1 MEQMELRVLSSQIN
15 SNDNELVVEGL
26 VNKTES
32 LSHILGK
39 HKRFREKIKKGAF
52 QEAINES
59 RRIDFLAEHKQ
70 DFLLATTEN
79 NSLELWE
86 DEEGL
91 KMRAK
96 IAPTS
101 YGKDFYTLMSEKLV
115 SHMSFGFRVLKD
127 SWKSGIDG
135 IYERTVE
142 KLELKEVSVVRNPA
156 YPASAISARGIELVE
171 DVEIPDEVRSEEVQ
185 EEKVEEVVVEEQP
198 QETKPTVTMTID
210 STEVAKQ
217 LFEMLKNEGMTFVGK
232 ESTQEQTE
240 VEENSTQEEVQV
252 EEEKTQEEQQ
262 TEVQETQEKI
272 ENDSETT
279 QEKVEEGQKDNSEA
293 ILGLLHKYK
302 ELQKLK

>member
-1 MEQMELRVLSSQIN
+1 MEQMEVRVLSSHIN
-15 SNDNELVVEGL
+15 SNDNDLVVEGL
-26 VNKTES
+26 VNQTES
-32 LSHILGK
+32 LSHVLGK
-39 HKRFREKIKKGAF
+39 HKKFREKIKKGAF

-59 RRIDFLAEHKQ
+59 RRIDFLAEHRQ

-86 DEEGL
+86 DNEGL

-101 YGKDFYTLMSEKLV
+101 YGKDFYTLMSEKLI
-115 SHMSFGFRVLKD
+115 SHMSFGFKVLKD

-171 DVEIPDEVRSEEVQ
+171 DVEIPNEIRSEEVQ
-185 EEKVEEVVVEEQP
+185 EEKVEEVVVDEKP
-198 QETKPTVTMTID
+198 QETNQTTVNVNID
-210 STEVAKQ
+210 TNEVATKV
-217 LFEMLKNEGMTFVGK
+217 LEMLKNEGLVIGRQGAK
-232 ESTQEQTE
+232 EEDKE
-240 VEENSTQEEVQV
+240 PVEEPKQEPIV
-252 EEEKTQEEQQ
+252 EEQPQKEKEVKETIQE
-262 TEVQETQEKI
+262 
-272 ENDSETT
+272 
-279 QEKVEEGQKDNSEA
+279 EKVEETKQDNGEA

>member
-26 VNKTES
+26 VNETES
-32 LSHILGK
+32 LSHVLGK
-39 HKRFREKIKKGAF
+39 HKKFREKIKKGAF

-59 RRIDFLAEHKQ
+59 RRIDFLAEHRQ

-86 DEEGL
+86 DNEGL

-101 YGKDFYTLMSEKLV
+101 YGKDFYTLMSEKLI

-185 EEKVEEVVVEEQP
+185 EEKVEQPVVEP
-198 QETKPTVTMTID
+198 KAQEPTVNVTID
-210 STEVAKQ
+210 TNEVANK
-217 LFEMLKNEGMTFVGK
+217 LFEMFKNEGITFVGK
-232 ESTQEQTE
+232 QNVDTQT
-240 VEENSTQEEVQV
+240 V
-252 EEEKTQEEQQ
+252 
-262 TEVQETQEKI
+262 
-272 ENDSETT
+272 D
-279 QEKVEEGQKDNSEA
+279 EKVEETQVEEPIVEEQSQEVKEEVVQEEVKQDDNEVAKKDNSEE

>member
-1 MEQMELRVLSSQIN
+1 MIEQMELRVLSSQIN
-15 SNDNELVVEGL
+15 SNNDELVVEGL

-32 LSHILGK
+32 LSHVLGK
-39 HKRFREKIKKGAF
+39 HKKFREKIRKGAF

-59 RRIDFLAEHKQ
+59 RRIDFLAEHRQ

-86 DEEGL
+86 DDEGL

-101 YGKDFYTLMSEKLV
+101 YGKDFYTLMSEKLI

-185 EEKVEEVVVEEQP
+185 EEKVEQPVVEP
-198 QETKPTVTMTID
+198 KAQEPTVNVTID
-210 STEVAKQ
+210 TNEVANK
-217 LFEMLKNEGMTFVGK
+217 LFEMFKNEGITFVGK
-232 ESTQEQTE
+232 QNVDTQT
-240 VEENSTQEEVQV
+240 V
-252 EEEKTQEEQQ
+252 
-262 TEVQETQEKI
+262 
-272 ENDSETT
+272 D
-279 QEKVEEGQKDNSEA
+279 EKVEETQVEEPIVEEQSQEVKEEVVQEEVKQDDNEVAKKDNSEE

>member
-1 MEQMELRVLSSQIN
+1 MIEQMELRVLSSQIN
-15 SNDNELVVEGL
+15 SNNDELVVEGL

-32 LSHILGK
+32 LSHVLGK
-39 HKRFREKIKKGAF
+39 HKKFREKIRKGAF

-59 RRIDFLAEHKQ
+59 RRIDFLAEHRQ

-86 DEEGL
+86 DNEGL

-101 YGKDFYTLMSEKLV
+101 YGKDFYTLMSEKLI

-185 EEKVEEVVVEEQP
+185 EEKVEQPVVEP
-198 QETKPTVTMTID
+198 KAQEPTVNVTID
-210 STEVAKQ
+210 TNEVANK
-217 LFEMLKNEGMTFVGK
+217 LFEMFKNEGITFVGK
-232 ESTQEQTE
+232 QNVDTQT
-240 VEENSTQEEVQV
+240 V
-252 EEEKTQEEQQ
+252 
-262 TEVQETQEKI
+262 
-272 ENDSETT
+272 D
-279 QEKVEEGQKDNSEA
+279 EKVEETQVEEPIVEEQSQEVKEEVVQEEVKQDDNEVAKKDNSEE

>member
-1 MEQMELRVLSSQIN
+1 MIEQMELRVLSSQIN
-15 SNDNELVVEGL
+15 SNDNDLVVEGL
-26 VNKTES
+26 VNETES
-32 LSHILGK
+32 LSHVLGK
-39 HKRFREKIKKGAF
+39 HKKFREKIKRGAF

-59 RRIDFLAEHKQ
+59 RRIDFLAEHRQ

-86 DEEGL
+86 DSEGL

-101 YGKDFYTLMSEKLV
+101 YGKDFYTLMREKLI

-127 SWKSGIDG
+127 SWKSGVDG
-135 IYERTVE
+135 VYERTVE

-171 DVEIPDEVRSEEVQ
+171 DVEIPDEIRSEEVQ
-185 EEKVEEVVVEEQP
+185 EEKVEEVKVEEKP
-198 QETKPTVTMTID
+198 QETPTATMTID
-210 STEVAKQ
+210 SNEVAMKV
-217 LFEMLKNEGMTFVGK
+217 LEMLKSGGFVVGR
-232 ESTQEQTE
+232 QEAKDE
-240 VEENSTQEEVQV
+240 KPVEEPKQESNV
-252 EEEKTQEEQQ
+252 ENEELPQKEKQEEQVKE
-262 TEVQETQEKI
+262 TVQEEKI
-272 ENDSETT
+272 EEVK
-279 QEKVEEGQKDNSEA
+279 QDNSEA

>member
-1 MEQMELRVLSSQIN
+1 MIEQMELRVLSSQIN
-15 SNDNELVVEGL
+15 SNNDELVVEGL

-32 LSHILGK
+32 LSHVLGK
-39 HKRFREKIKKGAF
+39 HKKFREKIRKGAF

-59 RRIDFLAEHKQ
+59 RRIDFLAEHRQ

-86 DEEGL
+86 DDEGL

-101 YGKDFYTLMSEKLV
+101 YGKDFYTLMSEKLI

-135 IYERTVE
+135 IYERTVD

-185 EEKVEEVVVEEQP
+185 EEKVEQPVVEQKA
-198 QETKPTVTMTID
+198 QEPTVNVTID
-210 STEVAKQ
+210 TNEVANK
-217 LFEMLKNEGMTFVGK
+217 LFEMFKNEGITFVGK
-232 ESTQEQTE
+232 QNVDTQT
-240 VEENSTQEEVQV
+240 V
-252 EEEKTQEEQQ
+252 
-262 TEVQETQEKI
+262 
-272 ENDSETT
+272 D
-279 QEKVEEGQKDNSEA
+279 EKVEETQVEEPIVEEQSQEVKEEVVQEEVKQDDNEVAKKDNSEE

>member
-1 MEQMELRVLSSQIN
+1 MIEQMELRVLSSQIN
-15 SNDNELVVEGL
+15 SNNDELVVEGL

-32 LSHILGK
+32 LSHVLGK
-39 HKRFREKIKKGAF
+39 HKKFREKIRKGAF

-59 RRIDFLAEHKQ
+59 RRIDFLAEHRQ

-86 DEEGL
+86 DDEGL

-101 YGKDFYTLMSEKLV
+101 YGKDFYTLMSEKLI

-135 IYERTVE
+135 IYERTVD

-185 EEKVEEVVVEEQP
+185 EEKVEQPVVEP
-198 QETKPTVTMTID
+198 KAQEPTVNVTID
-210 STEVAKQ
+210 TNEVANK
-217 LFEMLKNEGMTFVGK
+217 LFEMFKNEGITFVGK
-232 ESTQEQTE
+232 QNVDTQT
-240 VEENSTQEEVQV
+240 V
-252 EEEKTQEEQQ
+252 
-262 TEVQETQEKI
+262 
-272 ENDSETT
+272 D
-279 QEKVEEGQKDNSEA
+279 EKVEETQVEKPIVEEQSQEVKEEVVQEEVKQDDNEVAKKDNSEE

>member
-1 MEQMELRVLSSQIN
+1 MIEQMELRVLSSQIN
-15 SNDNELVVEGL
+15 SNDNDLVVEGL
-26 VNKTES
+26 VNETES
-32 LSHILGK
+32 LSHVLGK
-39 HKRFREKIKKGAF
+39 HKKFREKIKRGAF

-59 RRIDFLAEHKQ
+59 RRIDFLAEHRQ

-86 DEEGL
+86 DSEGL

-101 YGKDFYTLMSEKLV
+101 YGKDFYTLMREKLI

-127 SWKSGIDG
+127 SWKSGVDG
-135 IYERTVE
+135 VYERTVE

-171 DVEIPDEVRSEEVQ
+171 DVEIPDEIRSEEVQ
-185 EEKVEEVVVEEQP
+185 EEKVEQPVVEP
-198 QETKPTVTMTID
+198 KAQESTVNVTID
-210 STEVAKQ
+210 TNEVANK
-217 LFEMLKNEGMTFVGK
+217 LFEMFKNEGITFVGK
-232 ESTQEQTE
+232 QNVDTQT
-240 VEENSTQEEVQV
+240 V
-252 EEEKTQEEQQ
+252 
-262 TEVQETQEKI
+262 
-272 ENDSETT
+272 D
-279 QEKVEEGQKDNSEA
+279 EKVEETQVEEPIVEEQSQEVKEEVVQEEVKQDDNEVAKKDNSEE

>member
-1 MEQMELRVLSSQIN
+1 MIEQMELRVLSSQIN
-15 SNDNELVVEGL
+15 SNNDELVVEGL

-32 LSHILGK
+32 LSHVLGK
-39 HKRFREKIKKGAF
+39 HKKFREKIRKGAF

-59 RRIDFLAEHKQ
+59 RRIDFLAEHRQ

-86 DEEGL
+86 DDEGL

-101 YGKDFYTLMSEKLV
+101 YGKDFYTLMSEKLI

-135 IYERTVE
+135 IYERTVD

-171 DVEIPDEVRSEEVQ
+171 DVEIPDEVRSEE
-185 EEKVEEVVVEEQP
+185 EKKVEEVEVEEKS
-198 QETKPTVTMTID
+198 QETPTATMTID
-210 STEVAKQ
+210 SNEVAMKV
-217 LFEMLKNEGMTFVGK
+217 LEMLKSGGFVVGR
-232 ESTQEQTE
+232 QETKDE
-240 VEENSTQEEVQV
+240 KPVEEPKQESNVENEELPQEE
-252 EEEKTQEEQQ
+252 KQEEQVKE
-262 TEVQETQEKI
+262 TVQEEKI
-272 ENDSETT
+272 EEVK
-279 QEKVEEGQKDNSEA
+279 QDNSEA

>member
-1 MEQMELRVLSSQIN
+1 MIEQMELRVLSSQIN
-15 SNDNELVVEGL
+15 SNNDELVVEGL

-32 LSHILGK
+32 LSHVLGK
-39 HKRFREKIKKGAF
+39 HKKFREKIRKGAF

-59 RRIDFLAEHKQ
+59 RRIDFLAEHRQ

-86 DEEGL
+86 DDEGL

-101 YGKDFYTLMSEKLV
+101 YGKDFYTLMSEKLI

-135 IYERTVE
+135 IYERTVD

-171 DVEIPDEVRSEEVQ
+171 DVEIPDEVRSEE
-185 EEKVEEVVVEEQP
+185 EKKVEEVKVEEKP
-198 QETKPTVTMTID
+198 QETPTATMTID
-210 STEVAKQ
+210 SNEVAMKV
-217 LFEMLKNEGMTFVGK
+217 LEMLKSGGFVVGR
-232 ESTQEQTE
+232 QEAKDEKT
-240 VEENSTQEEVQV
+240 VEEPKQESNVENEELPQEE
-252 EEEKTQEEQQ
+252 KQEEQVKE
-262 TEVQETQEKI
+262 TVQEEKI
-272 ENDSETT
+272 EEVK
-279 QEKVEEGQKDNSEA
+279 QDNSEA

>member
-1 MEQMELRVLSSQIN
+1 MIEQMELRVLSSQIN
-15 SNDNELVVEGL
+15 SNNDELVVEGL

-32 LSHILGK
+32 LSHVLGK
-39 HKRFREKIKKGAF
+39 HKKFREKIRKGAF

-59 RRIDFLAEHKQ
+59 RRIDFLAEHRQ

-86 DEEGL
+86 DDEGL

-101 YGKDFYTLMSEKLV
+101 YGKDFYTLMSEKLI

-135 IYERTVE
+135 IYERTVD

-185 EEKVEEVVVEEQP
+185 EEKVEQPVVEP
-198 QETKPTVTMTID
+198 KAQEPTVNVTID
-210 STEVAKQ
+210 TNEVANK
-217 LFEMLKNEGMTFVGK
+217 LFEMFKNEGITFVGK
-232 ESTQEQTE
+232 QNVDTQT
-240 VEENSTQEEVQV
+240 V
-252 EEEKTQEEQQ
+252 
-262 TEVQETQEKI
+262 
-272 ENDSETT
+272 D
-279 QEKVEEGQKDNSEA
+279 EKVEETQVEEPIVEEQSQEVKEEVVQEEVKQDDNEVAKKDNSEE

>member
-1 MEQMELRVLSSQIN
+1 MIEQMELRVLSSQIN
-15 SNDNELVVEGL
+15 SNNDELVVEGL

-32 LSHILGK
+32 LSHVLGK
-39 HKRFREKIKKGAF
+39 HKKFREKIRKGAF

-59 RRIDFLAEHKQ
+59 RRIDFLAEHRQ

-86 DEEGL
+86 DNEGL

-101 YGKDFYTLMSEKLV
+101 YGKDFYTLMSEKLI

-135 IYERTVE
+135 IYERTVD

-185 EEKVEEVVVEEQP
+185 EEKVEQPVVEP
-198 QETKPTVTMTID
+198 KAQEPTVNVTID
-210 STEVAKQ
+210 TNEVANK
-217 LFEMLKNEGMTFVGK
+217 LFEMFKNEGITFVGK
-232 ESTQEQTE
+232 QNVDTQT
-240 VEENSTQEEVQV
+240 V
-252 EEEKTQEEQQ
+252 
-262 TEVQETQEKI
+262 
-272 ENDSETT
+272 D
-279 QEKVEEGQKDNSEA
+279 EKVEETQVEEPIVEEQSQEVKEEVVQEEVKQDDNEVAKKDNSEE

>member
-1 MEQMELRVLSSQIN
+1 MIEQMELRVLSSQIN
-15 SNDNELVVEGL
+15 SNNDELVVEGL

-32 LSHILGK
+32 LSHVLGK
-39 HKRFREKIKKGAF
+39 HKKFREKIRKGAF

-59 RRIDFLAEHKQ
+59 RRIDFLAEHRQ

-86 DEEGL
+86 DDEGL

-101 YGKDFYTLMSEKLV
+101 YGKDFYTLMSEKLI

-127 SWKSGIDG
+127 SWKNGIDG
-135 IYERTVE
+135 IYERTVD

-171 DVEIPDEVRSEEVQ
+171 DVEIPDEVRSEE
-185 EEKVEEVVVEEQP
+185 EKKVEEVKVEEKP
-198 QETKPTVTMTID
+198 QETPTATMTID
-210 STEVAKQ
+210 SNEVAMKV
-217 LFEMLKNEGMTFVGK
+217 LEMLKSGGFVVGR
-232 ESTQEQTE
+232 QETKDE
-240 VEENSTQEEVQV
+240 KPVEEPKQESNVENEELPQEE
-252 EEEKTQEEQQ
+252 KQEEQVKE
-262 TEVQETQEKI
+262 TVQEEKI
-272 ENDSETT
+272 EEVK
-279 QEKVEEGQKDNSEA
+279 QDNSEA

>member
-1 MEQMELRVLSSQIN
+1 MEQMEVRVLSSHIN
-15 SNDNELVVEGL
+15 SNDNDLVVEGL
-26 VNKTES
+26 VNQTES
-32 LSHILGK
+32 LSHVLGR
-39 HKRFREKIKKGAF
+39 HKKFREKIKKGAF

-86 DEEGL
+86 DNEGL

-101 YGKDFYTLMSEKLV
+101 YGKDFYTLMSEKLI
-115 SHMSFGFRVLKD
+115 SHMSFGFKVLKD

-171 DVEIPDEVRSEEVQ
+171 DVEIPDEIRSEEVQ
-185 EEKVEEVVVEEQP
+185 EEKVEEVVVEEKP
-198 QETKPTVTMTID
+198 QETNQTTVNVNID
-210 STEVAKQ
+210 TNEVATKV
-217 LFEMLKNEGMTFVGK
+217 LEMLKNEGLVVGNQGAKK
-232 ESTQEQTE
+232 EDEE
-240 VEENSTQEEVQV
+240 PVEEPKQEPAIEEQPQKEEEVK
-252 EEEKTQEEQQ
+252 ETIQE
-262 TEVQETQEKI
+262 
-272 ENDSETT
+272 
-279 QEKVEEGQKDNSEA
+279 EKVEEIKQDNGEA

>member
-15 SNDNELVVEGL
+15 SNDNDLVVEGL
-26 VNKTES
+26 VNETES
-32 LSHILGK
+32 LSHVLGR
-39 HKRFREKIKKGAF
+39 HKKFREKIKKGAF

-59 RRIDFLAEHKQ
+59 RRIDFLAEHRQ

-86 DEEGL
+86 DDEGL

-101 YGKDFYTLMSEKLV
+101 YGKDFYTLMREKLI
-115 SHMSFGFRVLKD
+115 SHMSFGFRVVKD

-171 DVEIPDEVRSEEVQ
+171 DVEIPDEIRSEEVQ
-185 EEKVEEVVVEEQP
+185 EEKVEEVVEEKVENPIVEPLNANVDTVVDTITNKLFEMFKNEGLVGKEKQVNIVFDTSKQDSTVEEQP
-198 QETKPTVTMTID
+198 QETKED
-210 STEVAKQ
+210 VA
-217 LFEMLKNEGMTFVGK
+217 ETP
-232 ESTQEQTE
+232 
-240 VEENSTQEEVQV
+240 QEEVKQDDN
-252 EEEKTQEEQQ
+252 
-262 TEVQETQEKI
+262 EVDK
-272 ENDSETT
+272 
-279 QEKVEEGQKDNSEA
+279 KDNGEE

>member
-32 LSHILGK
+32 LSHVLGK
-39 HKRFREKIKKGAF
+39 HKRFREKIRKGAF

-115 SHMSFGFRVLKD
+115 SHMSFGFKVLKD

-171 DVEIPDEVRSEEVQ
+171 DVDIPDEVRAEEIQ
-185 EEKVEEVVVEEQP
+185 EEKTEEVKVEEKP
-198 QETKPTVTMTID
+198 QEATPTVTMTID
-210 STEVAKQ
+210 SAEVAKQ
-217 LFEMLKNEGMTFVGK
+217 LFEMFKNEGITFVGK
-232 ESTQEQTE
+232 DTTEEQPK
-240 VEENSTQEEVQV
+240 VEEKVTQEEVQV
-252 EEEKTQEEQQ
+252 EEKEVEKEQQ
-262 TEVQETQEKI
+262 NEVQETQEKS
-272 ENDSETT
+272 ENDLELT
-279 QEKVEEGQKDNSEA
+279 QENNEVEKKDNSEE

>member
-1 MEQMELRVLSSQIN
+1 MIEQMELRVLSSQIN
-15 SNDNELVVEGL
+15 SNNDELVVEGL

-32 LSHILGK
+32 LSHVLGK
-39 HKRFREKIKKGAF
+39 HKKFREKIRKGAF

-59 RRIDFLAEHKQ
+59 RRIDFLAEHRQ

-86 DEEGL
+86 DDEGL

-101 YGKDFYTLMSEKLV
+101 YGKDFYTLMSEKLI

-135 IYERTVE
+135 IYERTVD

-171 DVEIPDEVRSEEVQ
+171 DVEIPDEVRSEEEKKVEEVKVEEKPQETPTATITIDSNEVAMKVLEMLKSGGFVVGRQETKDEKPVEEPKQESNVENEELPQEEKQEEQVKETVQ
-185 EEKVEEVVVEEQP
+185 EEKIEEV
-198 QETKPTVTMTID
+198 
-210 STEVAKQ
+210 KQ
-217 LFEMLKNEGMTFVGK
+217 
-232 ESTQEQTE
+232 
-240 VEENSTQEEVQV
+240 
-252 EEEKTQEEQQ
+252 
-262 TEVQETQEKI
+262 
-272 ENDSETT
+272 
-279 QEKVEEGQKDNSEA
+279 DNSEA

>member
-1 MEQMELRVLSSQIN
+1 MEQMEVRVLSSHIN
-15 SNDNELVVEGL
+15 SNDNDLVVEGL
-26 VNKTES
+26 VNQTES
-32 LSHILGK
+32 LSHVLGR
-39 HKRFREKIKKGAF
+39 HKKFREKIKKGAF

-86 DEEGL
+86 DNEGL

-101 YGKDFYTLMSEKLV
+101 YGKDFYTLMSEKLI

-171 DVEIPDEVRSEEVQ
+171 DVEIPDEIRSEEVQ
-185 EEKVEEVVVEEQP
+185 EEKVEEVVEEKPQETNQTTVNVNIDTNEVATKVLEMLRNEGLVVGHQGTKEEKKEPVEEPKQEPVVEEQP
-198 QETKPTVTMTID
+198 QK
-210 STEVAKQ
+210 
-217 LFEMLKNEGMTFVGK
+217 
-232 ESTQEQTE
+232 
-240 VEENSTQEEVQV
+240 
-252 EEEKTQEEQQ
+252 EEKINETIQE
-262 TEVQETQEKI
+262 
-272 ENDSETT
+272 
-279 QEKVEEGQKDNSEA
+279 EKVEETKQDNGEA

>member
-1 MEQMELRVLSSQIN
+1 MIEQMELRVLSSQIN
-15 SNDNELVVEGL
+15 SNNDELVVEGL

-32 LSHILGK
+32 LSHVLGK
-39 HKRFREKIKKGAF
+39 HKKFREKIRKGAF

-59 RRIDFLAEHKQ
+59 RRIDFLAEHRQ

-86 DEEGL
+86 DDEGL

-101 YGKDFYTLMSEKLV
+101 YGKDFYTLMSEKLI

-135 IYERTVE
+135 IYERTVD

-171 DVEIPDEVRSEEVQ
+171 DVEIPDEVRSEEEKKVEEVKVEEKPQETPTTAMTIDSNEVAMKVLEMLKSGGFVVGRQETKDEKPVEEPKQESNVENEELPQEEKQEEQVKETVQ
-185 EEKVEEVVVEEQP
+185 EEKIEEV
-198 QETKPTVTMTID
+198 
-210 STEVAKQ
+210 KQ
-217 LFEMLKNEGMTFVGK
+217 
-232 ESTQEQTE
+232 
-240 VEENSTQEEVQV
+240 
-252 EEEKTQEEQQ
+252 
-262 TEVQETQEKI
+262 
-272 ENDSETT
+272 
-279 QEKVEEGQKDNSEA
+279 DNSEA

>member
-1 MEQMELRVLSSQIN
+1 MIEQMELRVLSSQIN
-15 SNDNELVVEGL
+15 SNDNDLVVEGL
-26 VNKTES
+26 VNETES
-32 LSHILGK
+32 LSHVLGK
-39 HKRFREKIKKGAF
+39 HKKFREKIKRGAF

-59 RRIDFLAEHKQ
+59 RRIDFLAEHRQ

-86 DEEGL
+86 DSEGL

-101 YGKDFYTLMSEKLV
+101 YGKDFYTLMREKLI

-127 SWKSGIDG
+127 SWKSGVDG
-135 IYERTVE
+135 VYERTVE

-171 DVEIPDEVRSEEVQ
+171 DVEIPDEVRSEE
-185 EEKVEEVVVEEQP
+185 EKKVEEVKVEEKP
-198 QETKPTVTMTID
+198 QETPTATMTID
-210 STEVAKQ
+210 SNEVAMKV
-217 LFEMLKNEGMTFVGK
+217 LEMLKSGGFVVGR
-232 ESTQEQTE
+232 QETKDE
-240 VEENSTQEEVQV
+240 KTVEEPKQESNVENEELPQEE
-252 EEEKTQEEQQ
+252 KQEEQVKE
-262 TEVQETQEKI
+262 TVQEEKI
-272 ENDSETT
+272 EEVK
-279 QEKVEEGQKDNSEA
+279 QDNSEA